1 LEIWINYWQ
10 VVDYMDMVISIMN
23 DLQREYAQLAIEN
36 WLTDG
41 LFTWTW
47 WFLISATVIPWLI
60 FFYLLDRSRA
70 LSIWLFGLMQ
80 ILITT
85 FTDDLGSEL
94 NIWVYPIKFV
104 PVSLIAMPF
113 DFSIIPVFFM
123 LVYQYFKTW
132 RTFSM
137 ALFGVSLIFSF
148 VGEPLSVWVGAVSY
162 HGWKYYHSFIFY
174 IFSGMFA
181 RAFTQ
186 KWIIA
191 ER

>member
-1 LEIWINYWQ
+1 
-10 VVDYMDMVISIMN
+10 MDSVIRIMN
-23 DLQREYAQLAIEN
+23 ELQREYAELAIEN
-36 WLTDG
+36 WLTDS

-47 WFLISATVIPWLI
+47 WFLISATIIPWII
-60 FFYLLDRSRA
+60 FFYLLDRNRA
-70 LSIWLFGLMQ
+70 LSIWLFGIMQ
-80 ILITT
+80 MLITT
-85 FTDDLGSEL
+85 FIDDLGSEL
-94 NIWVYPIKFV
+94 NIWFYPIKFL

-137 ALFGVSLIFSF
+137 ALLGVALLFAF
-148 VGEPLSVWVGAVSY
+148 VGEPFSVWAGAVSY

-174 IFSGMFA
+174 ILSGMFA

-186 KWIIA
+186 KWIKT